1 MPAKMADGRG
11 RHYAPNSARLH
22 RRMHSGLAMSVH
34 SPLRERFDEV
44 LETCRRFLLAIANEE
59 LPEQLRAKGGAS
71 DLVQE
76 TLLAAHDARVQ
87 FRGTTLA
94 DLRAWLRTI
103 LLNELAMFRRRFQVN
118 GCRDISRE
126 VPGSV
131 ELPDPRPVPSEAL
144 EQQERERRLAAAVE
158 HLPSPYRE
166 TVLLR
171 VECELSF
178 QEIGRRTDRTAEAAR
193 KNFTRALLMLRQIE
207 PDLYEDDA

>member
-1 MPAKMADGRG
+1 
-11 RHYAPNSARLH
+11 
-22 RRMHSGLAMSVH
+22 MSVH
-34 SPLRERFDEV
+34 VPVRERFDDV
-44 LETCRRFLLAIANEE
+44 LEECRRFLLAIANEE

-76 TLLAAHDARVQ
+76 TLLAAHDARIQ

-118 GCRDISRE
+118 GCRDIARE
-126 VPGSV
+126 VSGSV
-131 ELPDPRPVPSEAL
+131 EMPDPRPVPSEVLAR
-144 EQQERERRLAAAVE
+144 REGELRLAAAVE
-158 HLPSPYRE
+158 RLPSPYRE

-171 VECELSF
+171 IECELSF
-178 QEIGRRTDRTAEAAR
+178 DEIGRRTNRTAEAAR

-207 PDLYEDDA
+207 PDLNEDET